1 MAKKTS
7 IEETL
12 NQISEILTKMEAGD
26 LSLEE
31 SFRCYEQ
38 GMKLVQSCEKQIGM
52 IEKKVQAITESGE
65 TYEFE

>member
-26 LSLEE
+26 LSLED
-31 SFRCYEQ
+31 SFGATSR
-38 GMKLVQSCEKQIGM
+38 G
-52 IEKKVQAITESGE
+52 
-65 TYEFE
+65 

>member
-38 GMKLVQSCEKQIGM
+38 GMKLVQSCEKQIGT
-52 IEKKVQAITESGE
+52 IEKKV
-65 TYEFE
+65 

>member
-12 NQISEILTKMEAGD
+12 NQISEIVTKMETGD

-31 SFRCYEQ
+31 SFQCYEQ
-38 GMKLVQSCEKQIGM
+38 GMKLVQSCEKQIDT